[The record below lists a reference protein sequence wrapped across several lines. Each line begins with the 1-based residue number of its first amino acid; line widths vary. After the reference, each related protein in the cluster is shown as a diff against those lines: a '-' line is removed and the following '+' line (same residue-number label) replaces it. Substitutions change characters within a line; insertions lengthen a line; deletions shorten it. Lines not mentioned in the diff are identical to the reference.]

1 MKKMLIAGNWK
12 MNTTGNEARELT
24 LEIKNGIFE
33 REMKTEILIC
43 PPFVNIPLVSDLI
56 KDTNIHLGAQNCSPV
71 YSGAFTGEI
80 SIPMLQYYNCSYII
94 VAHSERRQLFGET
107 DETANKKVIKILT
120 EGMNVILC
128 IGETIDERNSGNT
141 YDVLESQLRRG
152 LEKVDKTKTGQII
165 IAYEPVWAIGTG
177 VSAKPEQVQEAH
189 SFIRNTLNLMF
200 EENSR
205 DMIIQYGGS
214 VNGKNALEILSL
226 SDVNGAL
233 IGGASLKAD
242 EFLSIISMAEE
253 IMRN

>member
-200 EENSR
+200 
-205 DMIIQYGGS
+205 
-214 VNGKNALEILSL
+214 
-226 SDVNGAL
+226 
-233 IGGASLKAD
+233 
-242 EFLSIISMAEE
+242 
-253 IMRN
+253 